1 MQNINQIQQT
11 MHSPDMGQQVRRQIE
26 NEGTEGFAKLLE
38 SVLIQQMLKQ
48 MNSSM
53 LSEGPFGKS
62 NQAKIFQ
69 GMFTESMAEQIANS
83 GGIGLSSIITQQFD
97 EVKPATEST
106 RWDLM
111 RTRKL
116 SMFNETLKAKMDSSY
131 TSEEGN
137 IKND

>member
-1 MQNINQIQQT
+1 MQDINQIQQT
-11 MHSPDMGQQVRRQIE
+11 MHAPNMGQQVRRQIE

-53 LSEGPFGKS
+53 LSNGPFGQS

-83 GGIGLSSIITQQFD
+83 GGIGLSPIITQQFD
-97 EVKPATEST
+97 DVKPAAEST

-116 SMFNETLKAKMDSSY
+116 SMFNETLKAKVDSSY

-137 IKND
+137 KTND